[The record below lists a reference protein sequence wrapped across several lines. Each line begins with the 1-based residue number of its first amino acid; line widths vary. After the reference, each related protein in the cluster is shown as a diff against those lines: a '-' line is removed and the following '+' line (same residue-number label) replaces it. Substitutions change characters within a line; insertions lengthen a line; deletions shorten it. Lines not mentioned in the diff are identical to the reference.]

1 MAQKCTCVV
10 MVHSYSKLLFSGFM
24 LFVSTELY
32 LGMLIIIVWNWND
45 SVKCL
50 TIGCIASVS
59 FLAGTRFFFLFQ
71 CHSCIVV
78 EQLACHLGKTMTY

>member
-1 MAQKCTCVV
+1 
-10 MVHSYSKLLFSGFM
+10 M

-59 FLAGTRFFFLFQ
+59 FLAGTIFFFFVSMPPMYSWGAAGLPSRKNNDISY
-71 CHSCIVV
+71 HEYLVV
-78 EQLACHLGKTMTY
+78 GSVLTGLGG